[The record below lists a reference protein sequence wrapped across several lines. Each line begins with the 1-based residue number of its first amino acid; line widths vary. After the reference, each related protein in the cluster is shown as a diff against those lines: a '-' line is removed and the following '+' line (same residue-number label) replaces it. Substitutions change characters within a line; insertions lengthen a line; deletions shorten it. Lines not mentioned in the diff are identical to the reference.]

1 MKDEVGVGAVEAGV
15 GFGRLVGVLAWVRRT
30 SELINE
36 ESRKAGMNE
45 ASGASVLFRVMK
57 DREIEAPG

>member
-36 ESRKAGMNE
+36 ESRMNE
-45 ASGASVLFRVMK
+45 ASEAS
-57 DREIEAPG
+57 G